1 MKGANVTTRIP
12 IKIAEKL
19 KSEARFK
26 GISMSGC
33 IMRILEKHYE
43 EYGQDYDDDNEV
55 LTRAEIQRRLENAD
69 DPRNCIAHGTDEE
82 VIQYLRK
89 IASEVI

>member
-1 MKGANVTTRIP
+1 MKGANITTRIP
-12 IKIAEKL
+12 LKIAEKI

-43 EYGQDYDDDNEV
+43 EYGQSYDGDDVV
-55 LTRAEIQRRLENAD
+55 LTREEIQRRLENAD
-69 DPRNCIAHGTDEE
+69 DPRNCIAHDSVEAMIE
-82 VIQYLRK
+82 SLRERT
-89 IASEVI
+89 S